1 MAYAPELE
9 KVSVPQIPDIVVAA
23 RRLAKGA

>member
-9 KVSVPQIPDIVVAA
+9 KASVPQIPDIVAA
-23 RRLAKGA
+23 VRALAKGA